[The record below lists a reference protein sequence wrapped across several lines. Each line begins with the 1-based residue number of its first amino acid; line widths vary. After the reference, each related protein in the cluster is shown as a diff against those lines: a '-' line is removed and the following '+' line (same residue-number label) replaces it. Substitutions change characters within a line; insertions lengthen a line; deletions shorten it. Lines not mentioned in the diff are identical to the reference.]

1 MDWLNNIDANTIVLV
16 PTRGLQSSL
25 AKYVA
30 NQKIAA
36 GVVAWE
42 TPNIIVWDD
51 YLQQLW
57 QVNKHLLDKPLT
69 RLSTEQ
75 AFLVWQQV
83 VLKSKRDD
91 EELTLLNEQQ
101 TANVVQ
107 RSWKLLHKWHVD
119 LTDIAQHDDIDS
131 TMFVQWAEA
140 YTARLQH
147 KNWIDPV
154 QLENVIVRNTAHL
167 QGLPQKLVFAY
178 FDLVTASQT
187 AHLNACQQH
196 AVQVEQQTFTPQKQG
211 AQHLVYPHKEDELRH
226 VFQSARACL
235 ERNSNATIGIVIPT
249 LAEQR
254 GQIEQL
260 ARSIFYPKYSPLEVQ
275 QSDLAY
281 RFSLGKALS
290 EVPYVRAIL
299 IALALLK
306 PRFRYQEI
314 SFLLRCDWWPYQK
327 NHLHDTVS
335 LERLLKKTRS
345 SWWTWQEV
353 IDLWQEHF
361 PNSTTFVKH
370 FSDLHG
376 FSETLQSK
384 ADDQLAAVK
393 NAQAWQQ
400 IFAEWLTLLGWQEN
414 DLDSYHYQVH
424 ESWLSVLETFA
435 KYDVVQLPIG
445 LNRALMQLNTL
456 CQDKVFM
463 RQAQDE
469 PILISGVLE
478 AIGQSVDYL
487 YVTGMDETY
496 PTPLKPDPFVPRESL
511 QASNYPFAEKST
523 EFNYEQE
530 KMTSLL
536 SGGVQLM
543 ISYAQQHQ
551 DGSYSPSPL
560 FRDQVFQAIAVED
573 TQTTAMPLEEY
584 IDIEGKVCQHSGGIK
599 GGSTVFENQSKCPFK
614 AYVEHRILRHQE
626 HEPEFG
632 LDARDAGI
640 VVHAILENIWQELG
654 SDSELRLESTDIE
667 SLVAR
672 HVDTYLVRPNKK
684 FRYDRK
690 RLLQLE
696 RSRLMN
702 LLEQWLQLEK
712 DQRIAG
718 FKVVGR
724 ELEVSSQFGGIPI
737 NLAIDRIDQL
747 ENGDQL
753 IIDYK
758 TGQANVSDWK
768 QERMTSPQLPLYVL
782 ALEEK
787 QFAYNIKGVAFAR
800 VKQNDSELVGVANA
814 TDIAQH
820 IKLPTEDRKAIAWE
834 QQLAIWHENL
844 TELAQQFL
852 AGYAAVDP
860 VKADTCKYC
869 DLSSVCR
876 IHALRTQGGI
886 SDLEA

>member
-1 MDWLNNIDANTIVLV
+1 M
-16 PTRGLQSSL
+16 
-25 AKYVA
+25 
-30 NQKIAA
+30 
-36 GVVAWE
+36 
-42 TPNIIVWDD
+42 
-51 YLQQLW
+51 
-57 QVNKHLLDKPLT
+57 
-69 RLSTEQ
+69 
-75 AFLVWQQV
+75 
-83 VLKSKRDD
+83 
-91 EELTLLNEQQ
+91 
-101 TANVVQ
+101 
-107 RSWKLLHKWHVD
+107 
-119 LTDIAQHDDIDS
+119 
-131 TMFVQWAEA
+131 
-140 YTARLQH
+140 
-147 KNWIDPV
+147 
-154 QLENVIVRNTAHL
+154 
-167 QGLPQKLVFAY
+167 
-178 FDLVTASQT
+178 
-187 AHLNACQQH
+187 
-196 AVQVEQQTFTPQKQG
+196 
-211 AQHLVYPHKEDELRH
+211 
-226 VFQSARACL
+226 
-235 ERNSNATIGIVIPT
+235 
-249 LAEQR
+249 
-254 GQIEQL
+254 
-260 ARSIFYPKYSPLEVQ
+260 
-275 QSDLAY
+275 
-281 RFSLGKALS
+281 
-290 EVPYVRAIL
+290 
-299 IALALLK
+299 
-306 PRFRYQEI
+306 
-314 SFLLRCDWWPYQK
+314 
-327 NHLHDTVS
+327 
-335 LERLLKKTRS
+335 
-345 SWWTWQEV
+345 
-353 IDLWQEHF
+353 
-361 PNSTTFVKH
+361 
-370 FSDLHG
+370 
-376 FSETLQSK
+376 
-384 ADDQLAAVK
+384 
-393 NAQAWQQ
+393 
-400 IFAEWLTLLGWQEN
+400 
-414 DLDSYHYQVH
+414 
-424 ESWLSVLETFA
+424 
-435 KYDVVQLPIG
+435 
-445 LNRALMQLNTL
+445 
-456 CQDKVFM
+456 
-463 RQAQDE
+463 
-469 PILISGVLE
+469 
-478 AIGQSVDYL
+478 
-487 YVTGMDETY
+487 
-496 PTPLKPDPFVPRESL
+496 
-511 QASNYPFAEKST
+511 
-523 EFNYEQE
+523 
-530 KMTSLL
+530 
-536 SGGVQLM
+536 
-543 ISYAQQHQ
+543 
-551 DGSYSPSPL
+551 
-560 FRDQVFQAIAVED
+560 
-573 TQTTAMPLEEY
+573 
-584 IDIEGKVCQHSGGIK
+584 
-599 GGSTVFENQSKCPFK
+599 
-614 AYVEHRILRHQE
+614 RHQE